1 MGSMVR
7 KEIVGVDMNPLDKSM
22 QFQETALQLR
32 EQRQQILASNL
43 ANADTPGFKARDFN
57 FSQALQG
64 ALLQANASS
73 TIGASQSA
81 ADLGGAPL
89 LYQVPAQDSVDGNT
103 VDVDVE
109 RNQFTDNALHYEA
122 SMTLITNQIKTMLA
136 AITG

>member
-1 MGSMVR
+1 
-7 KEIVGVDMNPLDKSM
+7 MNPLDKSM

-64 ALLQANASS
+64 ALSQANASS